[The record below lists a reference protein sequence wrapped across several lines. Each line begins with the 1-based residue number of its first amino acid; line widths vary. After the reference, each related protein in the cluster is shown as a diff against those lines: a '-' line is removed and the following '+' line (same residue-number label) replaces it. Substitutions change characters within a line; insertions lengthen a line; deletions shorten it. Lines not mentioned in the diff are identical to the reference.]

1 MFLKSI
7 MANLP
12 TTVKGWPFNIPAL
25 RALEQIEFKHPVTLL
40 VGENGT
46 GKSTLLEAIAIL
58 SNAVAVG
65 SSELRYDNSLSGA
78 KDLAKHIKAKWRT
91 RSFNGFFL
99 RAEDFLGYCRRLQE
113 MRVELE
119 QELRGIEVKYREQN
133 RSEYATMLAT
143 SAMKGQLAEL
153 QRRYGEGLDHQSH
166 GESFLHFFGQ
176 SLAPGGLYLLDEP
189 ETPLSPQNQIAFIAL
204 IAEAVQQGSQF
215 IIGTHS
221 PILLSYPGAQ
231 IISLDHLPPQQVD
244 YQQLEHVTLT
254 RNFLNNPEAF
264 LRHLVKPDNS

>member
-1 MFLKSI
+1 MFLNLIKT
-7 MANLP
+7 NLP
-12 TTVKGWPFNIPAL
+12 AKAAGWPFSIPTL
-25 RALEQIEFKHPVTLL
+25 RSLEQIEFNHPVTLL

-46 GKSTLLEAIAIL
+46 GKSTLLEAIAVL
-58 SNAVAVG
+58 SDAVAIG
-65 SSELRYDNSLSGA
+65 SSDLRYDNSLSGSRE
-78 KDLAKHIKAKWRT
+78 LARYLKATWRT

-99 RAEDFLGYCRRLQE
+99 RAEDFLGYCRRLHE
-113 MRVELE
+113 MRAELE
-119 QELRGIEVKYREQN
+119 HDLKGIELSYREQK

-143 SAMKGQLAEL
+143 GTMKGQLAAL
-153 QRRYGEGLDHQSH
+153 DKRYGDGLDHRSH

-215 IIGTHS
+215 IIATHS

-231 IISLDHLPPQQVD
+231 IISLDHLPPRQVD
-244 YQQLEHVTLT
+244 YQELDHVTLT